1 MTDGTDSNVDQDY
14 GEWSDWFGG
23 DAASFRVRV
32 SSRFVVV
39 HDHYMP
45 SLIELIST
53 PDAEPRIFAQVEV
66 DESGPSLRE
75 FAFTSHDP
83 KSKGIRQADFR
94 AIQVSALVEDLVA
107 LWTIRIDRDEDG
119 NVVGPTNIYDDR
131 PGLTRFVGQMRMG
144 RTSRDITPQLLER
157 VAEVYRE
164 NIAGHPTKAVEHH
177 FQVSQRMAAEY
188 VSRARKRGLLPPTK
202 KGKKNA

>member
-1 MTDGTDSNVDQDY
+1 MTDGTDSKVDQDH
-14 GEWSDWFGG
+14 GEWSPWVGG
-23 DAASFRVRV
+23 DTAPFEVRW
-32 SSRFVVV
+32 SSRCLVV

-45 SLIELIST
+45 TLIELIST
-53 PDAEPRIFAQVEV
+53 PDAEPRIFAQIEV
-66 DESGPSLRE
+66 DKSGPSLRE

-83 KSKGIRQADFR
+83 NSKGIRQSDFR
-94 AIQVSALVEDLVA
+94 AVQVSALVEDLVA
-107 LWTIRIDRDEDG
+107 MLTIRIERDDGG
-119 NVVGPTNIYDDR
+119 NVVGPTNIYDD
-131 PGLTRFVGQMRMG
+131 PAGLTRFVGRMRMG

-157 VAEVYRE
+157 VAEVYRD